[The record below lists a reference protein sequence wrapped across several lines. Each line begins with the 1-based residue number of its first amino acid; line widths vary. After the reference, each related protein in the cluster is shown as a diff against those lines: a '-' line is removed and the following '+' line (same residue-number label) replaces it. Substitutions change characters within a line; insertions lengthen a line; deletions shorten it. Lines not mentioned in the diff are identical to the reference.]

1 MIECTIELL
10 GKLYSA
16 NAQKKKVETRSDV
29 ETLRENQIIISPMCV
44 LFFLNKIEANWSN
57 CHSHT
62 TTDTALTFTHKQTK
76 SMTTKI
82 NLSRKF
88 FLPDK
93 KRQIEH
99 IKPK

>member
-44 LFFLNKIEANWSN
+44 LFFLNKIEAN
-57 CHSHT
+57 
-62 TTDTALTFTHKQTK
+62 
-76 SMTTKI
+76 
-82 NLSRKF
+82 
-88 FLPDK
+88 
-93 KRQIEH
+93 
-99 IKPK
+99 